1 MFIVKAILQA
11 RTEYIVYFLLAAW
24 LEALEHDGHAQAVPL
39 EAKRLPVRDA
49 GDVKRRLAAVREKLD
64 RHAAFSP
71 AEVRALEDAAAA
83 LSVAC
88 QQLRELSAGPETAQ
102 LRKPY
107 ARLPAGA
114 LARLS
119 QVA

>member
-1 MFIVKAILQA
+1 LFIVKAILQA